1 MRSWT
6 FSETSRFQEFFY
18 DRMKSALIHFTG
30 SLHQHPTNL
39 VVFIRFYSQTLQTSY
54 NMKLEMEMISGT
66 PLHHEG
72 QGWILLI
79 CWENRSVLT
88 SCNWWTFGAGLRSET
103 ARLICSCVC
112 AVESFTAQ
120 RSFSLSLRSEAS
132 AAISA
137 SVLHLEGTSSSSWSC
152 FCNCRNLK
160 KRKILT
166 MSC

>member
-1 MRSWT
+1 MHSWT
-6 FSETSRFQEFFY
+6 FSETSTFQEFFY
-18 DRMKSALIHFTG
+18 DRMKSALIHFTW
-30 SLHQHPTNL
+30 SLHQYPTNL
-39 VVFIRFYSQTLQTSY
+39 VVFIWLYSQTLQTSH
-54 NMKLEMEMISGT
+54 NMKLEMEMISSA

-72 QGWILLI
+72 QGGFLLI
-79 CWENRSVLT
+79 YWENRSVLT

-103 ARLICSCVC
+103 PRLICSCVC
-112 AVESFTAQ
+112 VVESFTAQ

-152 FCNCRNLK
+152 LCNCRNLK